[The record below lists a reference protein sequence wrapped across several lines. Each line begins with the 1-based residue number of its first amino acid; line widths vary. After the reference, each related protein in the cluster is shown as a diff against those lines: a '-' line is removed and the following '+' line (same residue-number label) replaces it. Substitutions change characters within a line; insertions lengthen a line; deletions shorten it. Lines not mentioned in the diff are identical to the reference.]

1 MSGVV
6 LLTSR
11 HLSEQTLDDSEH
23 LADSV
28 EDPARELVLI
38 IDREPAVEDVA
49 RAWVQDLSDLQL
61 AELLLAKDAELLG
74 GLWSVTEVLIV
85 SSRRLHLPHDFL
97 GVSQVR
103 HIKTKVSNAS
113 TSDQLIAVLLEAFHA
128 LQVNDCLDDVEAL
141 K

>member
-74 GLWSVTEVLIV
+74 GLWSVTEVLVV
-85 SSRRLHLPHDFL
+85 SSRRLHLSHDFL
-97 GVSQVR
+97 GVG
-103 HIKTKVSNAS
+103 
-113 TSDQLIAVLLEAFHA
+113 
-128 LQVNDCLDDVEAL
+128 
-141 K
+141 